1 MYELNAIKKVLGDD
15 YKFHQSKTVD
25 EVKRIL
31 ATGEMEGNDT
41 VAFVLE
47 AGNLDIEINIDNF
60 AMGVITEDR
69 IETEPL
75 SLSYFCCVRTD
86 GEWES
91 FEGIPCVVDLDVP
104 DIEAEMFRV
113 LDKFAELRGLSFF
126 AENDHINPDRP
137 LLDEKQ
143 FAPVKPLV
151 SQNELIAKAEAA
163 VEESNPER
171 AKKSDKGSLLLGLE
185 NTPLSQM
192 MIDFLYEKEDVAEEM
207 LEFVKENWNYEDF
220 GAFEYGSIDFT
231 NMEEIAEHYV
241 NTLENKLLSAQLYE
255 RAEKELSVFIEQLKT
270 EIITPDIEINNDG
283 ICSRAYKLTV
293 MNEMLCYMEGEEN
306 FDVDELRAL
315 LTLENPLDH
324 LLDVWTDSD
333 VSIKDGIIDVMRN
346 SVDELMRSLE
356 DTEPEFESEDEDEM
370 EI

>member
-1 MYELNAIKKVLGDD
+1 
-15 YKFHQSKTVD
+15 
-25 EVKRIL
+25 
-31 ATGEMEGNDT
+31 
-41 VAFVLE
+41 
-47 AGNLDIEINIDNF
+47 
-60 AMGVITEDR
+60 
-69 IETEPL
+69 
-75 SLSYFCCVRTD
+75 
-86 GEWES
+86 
-91 FEGIPCVVDLDVP
+91 
-104 DIEAEMFRV
+104 MFRV
-113 LDKFAELRGLSFF
+113 LDIFAELRGLSFF
-126 AENDHINPDRP
+126 AENDPINLDRP
-137 LLDEKQ
+137 LLDEKD
-143 FAPVKPLV
+143 FIPAKPSV

-163 VEESNPER
+163 VEKSNPER

-220 GAFEYGSIDFT
+220 GDFEYGSIDFT

-270 EIITPDIEINNDG
+270 EIITPDIEISNDG

-315 LTLENPLDH
+315 LTLENPLDY

-333 VSIKDGIIDVMRN
+333 VSIKEGIIDVMRN